1 MDDPKNSGKPPVA
14 GSNPN
19 EALDEGAINP
29 SAPSTDTANWGNTP
43 DERRAK
49 VGQSHPDASS
59 SAAQGAGDVRHTSY
73 PQNETAQNPASR
85 EFSRPGGRWM
95 LHCADAVKGQCVW
108 SVTAD
113 SEEEVLGYLRAHVRE
128 AHGKNAFTADEMAH
142 LRKAIHKRAA

>member
-1 MDDPKNSGKPPVA
+1 MDHPKNSGRLTAA
-14 GSNPN
+14 GRNPN
-19 EALDEGAINP
+19 GAPDESAINP

-59 SAAQGAGDVRHTSY
+59 SAAQGAGDVRH
-73 PQNETAQNPASR
+73 NETVQNPAAR
-85 EFSRPGGRWM
+85 ELSRPSGRWM